1 MRGKRERQGGM
12 FYVIDLEER
21 VRGDHPLRPLKK
33 MVDAELAR
41 MGHLFNKAYS
51 DKGRPSVPPE
61 TLLKAM
67 LLQCLYSI
75 RSERQLVERID
86 TDLLFRWFLDM
97 DPAMDAF
104 DPTAFTHNR
113 PRLEEFGIVQRFFG
127 GVVRRA
133 MDEGLTSDDHFSA
146 DGSLIRSYAS
156 LKSLKPID
164 PKTGEFIDPHDPHGK
179 NDDDPPPSS
188 RGGRNAPVDFKGQK
202 RSNATHRSTTDPE
215 ARLYRKGDGQP
226 TYLCHSA
233 HTVIE
238 NRHGLITAVEVDQA
252 DGLAE
257 RRAAHAMLDDL
268 ERRGIEPAT
277 LGADKGYD
285 DGAFIARLE
294 ERGIDPH
301 VAVKKG
307 KISLDTDA
315 GVARW
320 LCRAM
325 SRCKDFRT
333 SQRRRKMIEEG
344 FGWIKDFAGLAR
356 TRLVGRWKIRMQVT
370 MAAAA
375 YNLRRMSSLLTA

>member
-1 MRGKRERQGGM
+1 MRGKHDRQGGM
-12 FYVIDLEER
+12 FYAIDLEAR
-21 VRGDHPLRPLKK
+21 VRADHPLRRIKE

-51 DKGRPSVPPE
+51 DIGRPGVPPE
-61 TLLKAM
+61 RLLKAL
-67 LLQCLYSI
+67 LLQALYAV
-75 RSERQLVERID
+75 RSEAQLVERID
-86 TDLLFRWFLDM
+86 HDLLFRWFLDM
-97 DPAMDAF
+97 DPAMDVF

-127 GVVRRA
+127 GVVRKA
-133 MDEGLTSDDHFSA
+133 MDQGLTSDEHFSA

-156 LKSLKPID
+156 LKSLRPID
-164 PKTGEFIDPHDPHGK
+164 PKTGEVIQDK
-179 NDDDPPPSS
+179 DDDEPPT
-188 RGGRNAPVDFKGQK
+188 GRNAPVDFKGQG

-226 TYLCHSA
+226 TYLSHSA
-233 HTVIE
+233 HAITE
-238 NRHGLITAVEVDQA
+238 NRHGLIMAVEVDAA
-252 DGLAE
+252 DGHAE
-257 RRAAHAMLDDL
+257 RRASEAMLDDL
-268 ERRGIEPAT
+268 ERRGVEPAT

-301 VAVKKG
+301 VAIKAG
-307 KISLDTDA
+307 RISLDTDG
-315 GVARW
+315 GVTRW

-325 SRCKDFRT
+325 SRYKGFRT
-333 SQRRRKMIEEG
+333 SQRRRKMIEEA
-344 FGWIKDFAGLAR
+344 FGWIKDYAGLAR

-375 YNLRRMSSLLTA
+375 YNLVRMTRLLAA

>member
-1 MRGKRERQGGM
+1 M
-12 FYVIDLEER
+12 FYLIDLEAR
-21 VRGDHPLRPLKK
+21 VRADHPLRPIKR

-41 MGHLFNKAYS
+41 MGHLFNRAYS
-51 DKGRPSVPPE
+51 DRGRPSVPPE
-61 TLLKAM
+61 TLLKAL
-67 LLQCLYSI
+67 LLQALYAI
-75 RSERQLVERID
+75 RSEAQLVERID

-97 DPAMDAF
+97 DPAQVTF

-133 MDEGLTSDDHFSA
+133 MDEGLVSDDHFSA

-156 LKSLKPID
+156 LKSLRPID
-164 PKTGEFIDPHDPHGK
+164 PVTGAFID
-179 NDDDPPPSS
+179 DDDDDRPT
-188 RGGRNAPVDFKGQK
+188 GRNAPADFKGQK

-226 TYLCHSA
+226 TYLYHSA
-233 HTVIE
+233 HAITE
-238 NRHGLITAVEVDQA
+238 NRHGLVVAVEVDQA
-252 DGLAE
+252 DGHAE
-257 RRAAHAMLDDL
+257 RRAARAMLDGL
-268 ERRGIEPAT
+268 ERRGVEPAT

-285 DGAFIARLE
+285 DGAFIAQLE

-301 VAVKKG
+301 VAVRKG
-307 KISLDTDA
+307 RIRLDTDT

-325 SRCKDFRT
+325 SRYKDFKT
-333 SQRRRKMIEEG
+333 SQRRRKLIEEA
-344 FGWIKDFAGLAR
+344 FGWIKDFVGLAR

-370 MAAAA
+370 MTAAA
-375 YNLRRMSSLLTA
+375 YNLVRMSKLLAA

>member
-1 MRGKRERQGGM
+1 MRGTRDGQGGM
-12 FYVIDLEER
+12 FYVINLEDR
-21 VRGDHPLRPLKK
+21 VRADHPLRSIKK
-33 MVDAELAR
+33 VVDAELAR

-51 DKGRPSVPPE
+51 DKGRPGVPPE
-61 TLLKAM
+61 RLLKAL
-67 LLQCLYSI
+67 LLQALYAI
-75 RSERQLVERID
+75 RSEAQLVERID

-104 DPTAFTHNR
+104 DATAFTHNR
-113 PRLEEFGIVQRFFG
+113 PRLEEFGIIQRFFG
-127 GVVRRA
+127 GVVRKA

-156 LKSLKPID
+156 LKSLRPID
-164 PKTGEFIDPHDPHGK
+164 PATGEVIHEK
-179 NDDDPPPSS
+179 KDDDDHPPS
-188 RGGRNAPVDFKGQK
+188 RNAPVDFKGHQ

-233 HTVIE
+233 HAITE
-238 NRHGLITAVEVDQA
+238 NRHGLIMAVEVDAA
-252 DGLAE
+252 DGRAE
-257 RRAAHAMLDDL
+257 RRASEAMLDEL
-268 ERRGIEPAT
+268 ECRGAAPLT
-277 LGADKGYD
+277 LGTDKGYD
-285 DGAFIARLE
+285 DGAYIGRLE

-301 VAVKKG
+301 VAIKDG
-307 KISLDTDA
+307 PISLDTDE
-315 GVARW
+315 GVNRW

-325 SRCKDFRT
+325 SGSKGFRT
-333 SQRRRKMIEEG
+333 SQRRRKMIEEA

-375 YNLRRMSSLLTA
+375 YNLVRMTRLLAA

>member
-21 VRGDHPLRPLKK
+21 VRAGHPLRAIKR

-67 LLQCLYSI
+67 LLQALYAI
-75 RSERQLVERID
+75 RSEAQLVERIN

-97 DPAMDAF
+97 DPAMDVF

-133 MDEGLTSDDHFSA
+133 LDEGLVSADHFSA

-164 PKTGEFIDPHDPHGK
+164 PKTGEFLEEE
-179 NDDDPPPSS
+179 NDDDAPK
-188 RGGRNAPVDFKGQK
+188 GRNAPADFRGEK

-215 ARLYRKGDGQP
+215 ARLYRKGNGQP
-226 TYLCHSA
+226 AYLSHSA
-233 HTVIE
+233 HSVTE
-238 NRHGLITAVEVDQA
+238 NRHGLIVAVEVDQA
-252 DGLAE
+252 DGHAE

-268 ERRGIEPAT
+268 ARRGVEPST

-285 DGAFIARLE
+285 DGAFIAQLE
-294 ERGIDPH
+294 DRGIDPH

-307 KISLDTDA
+307 TIGLDTDA

-325 SRCKDFRT
+325 SRYKGFKT

-356 TRLVGRWKIRMQVT
+356 TRLVGRWKLRMQVT

-375 YNLRRMSSLLTA
+375 YNLVRMRKLLAV